1 VAIEIS
7 VDWFAFSIAG
17 AASLA
22 VTGIIDKFYLGRYVH
37 NVLSYLFVLVVIQ
50 QIFLLPVLAY
60 AGLDF
65 VYPQSFYALAIG
77 VVQVILWAAY
87 LRALSVEETSR
98 IAGQVYVFPVFVFLG
113 EFFLL
118 GQTLRYTDY
127 VGGALLVLAALL
139 ISYRPASNHGR
150 IAGGSR
156 ISPALKYMAVFWIFT
171 AAYSLASKY
180 LLDYMIEWH
189 LIIWSS
195 LGSLIAVLALLV
207 RGDIRREIRGYA
219 RSGPRVFSI
228 LLLNEFFD
236 FLGRG
241 AFIFAYAQGS
251 VALVSSVSALQP
263 FITLIYVLILGC
275 LFPGL
280 LVEDSKGRTIVM
292 KVAATVLIVAGV
304 YLVS

>member
-1 VAIEIS
+1 M
-7 VDWFAFSIAG
+7 DWFAFSIAG
-17 AASLA
+17 AACLA
-22 VTGIIDKFYLGRYVH
+22 VTGIIDKFYLGKYVH
-37 NVLSYLFVLVVIQ
+37 NILAYLFVLVVIQ

-60 AGLDF
+60 AGLVF
-65 VYPQSFYALAIG
+65 VYPQSLYALSIG

-118 GQTLRYTDY
+118 GETLRPSDY
-127 VGGALLVLAALL
+127 IGGALLVAAALL
-139 ISYRPASNHGR
+139 ISYHPASNSGSNPGR
-150 IAGGSR
+150 GK

-189 LIIWSS
+189 LIVWSS
-195 LGSLIAVLALLV
+195 LGSLVAVFSLLV
-207 RGDIRREIRGYA
+207 RGEVRREVGSYF
-219 RSGPRVFSI
+219 RSGPRLLSI
-228 LLLNEFFD
+228 LFLNELFD

-241 AFIFAYAQGS
+241 AFIFGYALGS

-263 FITLIYVLILGC
+263 FITLIYVLILGV
-275 LFPGL
+275 LVPGA
-280 LVEDSKGRTIVM
+280 LVEDMNGRTIGM
-292 KVAATVLIVAGV
+292 KIGATVLIVAGV

>member
-1 VAIEIS
+1 M
-7 VDWFAFSIAG
+7 DWFAFSIAG
-17 AASLA
+17 AACLA

-37 NVLSYLFVLVVIQ
+37 NILAYLFVLVVIQ

-65 VYPQSFYALAIG
+65 VYPHSLYALSIG

-113 EFFLL
+113 EFLFL
-118 GQTLRYTDY
+118 GEILRPSDY
-127 VGGALLVLAALL
+127 VGGALLVAAALL
-139 ISYRPASNHGR
+139 ISYHPASNPGS
-150 IAGGSR
+150 GGERGR

-180 LLDYMIEWH
+180 LLDYMSEWH
-189 LIIWSS
+189 LIVWSS
-195 LGSLIAVLALLV
+195 LGSLVAVFALLARGEV
-207 RGDIRREIRGYA
+207 RKEVGGYF
-219 RSGPRVFSI
+219 RSGPRLLSI
-228 LLLNEFFD
+228 LFLNELFD

-241 AFIFAYAQGS
+241 AFIFGYALGS

-263 FITLIYVLILGC
+263 FITLIYVLILGV
-275 LFPGL
+275 LVPGA
-280 LVEDSKGRTIVM
+280 LVEEMNGRTIGM
-292 KVAATVLIVAGV
+292 KIGATVLIVAGV

>member
-1 VAIEIS
+1 M
-7 VDWFAFSIAG
+7 DWFAFSIAG
-17 AASLA
+17 AACLA

-37 NVLSYLFVLVVIQ
+37 NILAYLFVLVVIQ

-65 VYPQSFYALAIG
+65 VYPHSLYALSIG

-87 LRALSVEETSR
+87 LRALKVEETSR
-98 IAGQVYVFPVFVFLG
+98 IAAQVYVFPVFVFLG

-118 GQTLRYTDY
+118 GQTLRPSDYT
-127 VGGALLVLAALL
+127 GGALLVLAALL
-139 ISYRPASNHGR
+139 ISYHPASNPGSGGGR
-150 IAGGSR
+150 GR

-171 AAYSLASKY
+171 ATYSLASKY

-189 LIIWSS
+189 LIVWSS
-195 LGSLIAVLALLV
+195 LGSLIAVFTLLASGEV
-207 RGDIRREIRGYA
+207 RKEVGGYF
-219 RSGPRVFSI
+219 RSGPGLVSI
-228 LLLNEFFD
+228 LFLNELFD

-241 AFIFAYAQGS
+241 AFIFGYALGS

-263 FITLIYVLILGC
+263 FITLIYVLVLGV
-275 LFPGL
+275 LVPGA
-280 LVEDSKGRTIVM
+280 LVEEMNGRTIGM
-292 KVAATVLIVAGV
+292 KIAATVLIVAGV